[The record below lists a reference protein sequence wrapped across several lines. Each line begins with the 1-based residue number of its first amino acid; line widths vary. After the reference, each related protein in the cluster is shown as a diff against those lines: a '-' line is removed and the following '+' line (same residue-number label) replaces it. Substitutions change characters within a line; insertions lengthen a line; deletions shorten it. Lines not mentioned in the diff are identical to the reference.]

1 MNRLCAAACAI
12 CLGVGMIAGSAEP
25 AVPMGTAFTY
35 QGQIKDEGV
44 PANGAYDLRFRLY
57 DIAGGGAPL
66 GDPVLK
72 AGTAIEHGLFTVTL
86 DFGPDAFAGEQRWL
100 EVAVRHSG
108 GGLLDPYTVL
118 SPRQPLNA
126 APYAVYALN
135 GAGSG
140 GHWAVNGVDIHNTNS
155 GKVGIGTSTPAEM
168 LHVTGAHPA
177 MRVQDDRDPASYT
190 VIRDDGSTDTAQLEK
205 HVGPGDVPTVEFSPI
220 PVDGVSDARV
230 RFFRRTD
237 TIGSK
242 VVIFNRG
249 DDSSAVSALIG
260 VDGYDS
266 WFQVDGGNFGIGTNA
281 PAHPL
286 HLSSSAQIMEKVTS
300 SHTAGT
306 WLDLENT
313 STGGK
318 RWGIVSAGSANGEGA
333 GSMLLRAITDG
344 RTVMTLKGTGDVGIG
359 TTAPQARLH
368 VDGGTETSPGTG
380 GYLVLG
386 STSGSNVSFDSNE
399 IQARSNGTAATLAI
413 NPAGGNVH
421 LNQGGTGSVGIG
433 TTSPQARLHVDAG
446 TQSWAVYGKATAATG
461 WGGVF
466 AGSGAFGGGQA
477 LLVTGDSVLAG
488 SVETGDVT
496 VSGTIDIGYQIVISD
511 PVAGPEVVAYCPAG
525 KKALGGGCRPLEL
538 NYVGLDH
545 PLSNGSGWMCWA
557 EGELVQAYAICAN
570 VK

>member
-1 MNRLCAAACAI
+1 MVRKCIVACALG
-12 CLGVGMIAGSAEP
+12 LGVLTPTGSVQAALP
-25 AVPMGTAFTY
+25 VSTAFTF
-35 QGQIKDEGV
+35 QGQLKDGGI
-44 PANGAYDLRFRLY
+44 PADGIYDLQFRLF
-57 DIAGGGAPL
+57 DSVSGGGQIGNLLSKVGVVA
-66 GDPVLK
+66 D
-72 AGTAIEHGLFTVTL
+72 HGLFTVTL
-86 DFGPDAFAGEQRWL
+86 DFGSLAFSGQQRWL

-135 GAGSG
+135 GAGSS
-140 GHWAVNGVDIHNTNS
+140 GHWAVNGVDIHNTN
-155 GKVGIGTSTPAEM
+155 GGNVGIGTDSPADE
-168 LHVTGAHPA
+168 LHVSGTNPTL
-177 MRVQDDRDPASYT
+177 RVQDDRAPASYT

-333 GSMLLRAITDG
+333 GSLLLRAITDG
-344 RTVMTLKGTGDVGIG
+344 RTVMTLKGTGDVGVG

-525 KKALGGGCRPLEL
+525 KKVLGGGCRPLEL